1 MKQIKHFSEGGSL
14 TLNFGKRARTYH
26 YLTLQG
32 KQIEAKES
40 VRDTGIILESNGKF
54 KKHINSVCLC
64 VFILCLLLFTNRRG
78 RAKLIL

>member
-1 MKQIKHFSEGGSL
+1 MKQIKHFSKGGSL

-54 KKHINSVCLC
+54 KKHINSVCVCVCSFC
-64 VFILCLLLFTNRRG
+64 VFYYSPIEGVGQN
-78 RAKLIL
+78 

>member
-54 KKHINSVCLC
+54 KNTSTVC
-64 VFILCLLLFTNRRG
+64 VFVCVHFVSFI
-78 RAKLIL
+78 IHQ